1 MSNYNQKV
9 GQKIYDARIK
19 KEITLKELGNLVGL
33 SESTIQRYEK
43 GKIKNVDIDVVKRF
57 ANALEIQP
65 TYLLGWNSTIEFD
78 SGYSVGFSDVETK
91 YLSLFDK
98 IHKSTPETAEE
109 HIKLFK
115 KNYNNFISLIGDINI
130 ESLNL
135 FMDYIEKTFP
145 EYKFQ
150 LNIEEIKSLYEDVKK
165 YTEFSLKK
173 IANKKEVQEYLLPVA
188 AHNDNLGEE
197 QQEKM
202 KRDMIKIKNNKNNK
216 NI

>member
-1 MSNYNQKV
+1 MKTIGN
-9 GQKIYDARIK
+9 RIK
-19 KEITLKELGNLVGL
+19 KLREERELTQEELAKFV
-33 SESTIQRYEK
+33 
-43 GKIKNVDIDVVKRF
+43 
-57 ANALEIQP
+57 
-65 TYLLGWNSTIEFD
+65 NSTKQTIYKYENDIITNIPSDKIEKIAEALNTDPSYLMGWTSHIKFD
-78 SGYSVGFSDVETK
+78 SGYDAYFTSDENEFL
-91 YLSLFDK
+91 YIFNK